1 MATISKSGISNGS
14 TIESEHITRII
25 DALDGT
31 SSAQI
36 IASGSFDGTFTGQTR
51 VTKKHITVTNST
63 AVTGH
68 PSGSDIYPGT
78 IASIDLS
85 QDSSN
90 QIYFTL
96 GDRDSYTDGDRY
108 EFIVVRGS
116 NSSEYFKLDTFAGN
130 RFYGN
135 LIGADGNTQYI
146 NGLTSIQSG
155 GGVAKGGDHI
165 VITAIRG
172 AGGGAWAVTG
182 NVSGSAG
189 YTVS

>member
-31 SSAQI
+31 SSAAI
-36 IASGSFDGTFTGQTR
+36 IASGSFTGTFIGQTR
-51 VTKKHITVTNST
+51 VTKKHITVTNSS

-85 QDSSN
+85 QNSSN
-90 QIYFTL
+90 QVYFTL

-108 EFIVVRGS
+108 EFIVVRS
-116 NSSEYFKLDTFAGN
+116 ANSSEYFKLDTSAGD

-155 GGVAKGGDHI
+155 GGVAKAGDHI

-172 AGGGAWAVTG
+172 ASSGAWSVTG